1 MAKKQTGETEKLKD
15 LVIEAILDKKGQD
28 VVSLDLREIH
38 DTVADY
44 FIIAHGDSSTQ
55 VNAIFQSILDASK
68 DAGQRPYHS
77 EGMKNG
83 EWVIVDYVDVVAHI
97 FYREKRDFYMLE
109 ELWSDAKVT
118 KHDPDAAI
126 KPKVVRQSN
135 RKYAP
140 VSDDTL
146 EDIEKTLPLSDRTP
160 AKREFIG
167 RPFAKRNAEKRA
179 LRNDEKRATDK
190 PGDKAAD
197 KKLSGKKLSDK
208 KFVDKKIQERKATS
222 RKAGDKSDVKK
233 APARKVSDKTP
244 AKKAAAPKKTSTK
257 KK

>member
-1 MAKKQTGETEKLKD
+1 MAKKQSGDTEKLKD
-15 LVIEAILDKKGQD
+15 LVIEAILEKKGQD
-28 VVSLDLREIH
+28 VVSLDLRDIH
-38 DTVADY
+38 DTVSDY

-55 VNAIFQSILDASK
+55 VNAIFQSILDTTK
-68 DAGQRPYHS
+68 DAGHRPYHS

-118 KHDPDAAI
+118 KHDPGAAI
-126 KPKVVRQSN
+126 KPKVVRPSN

-140 VSDDTL
+140 VSEDTL

-167 RPFAKRNAEKRA
+167 RPFAKRNAEK
-179 LRNDEKRATDK
+179 
-190 PGDKAAD
+190 AAD
-197 KKLSGKKLSDK
+197 KKTGDKKPSEKSPREKKFSDKKASDK
-208 KFVDKKIQERKATS
+208 KFVDKKIQERKS
-222 RKAGDKSDVKK
+222 SKKSSDKPVAAKK
-233 APARKVSDKTP
+233 SSGRKVSDTKAPAT
-244 AKKAAAPKKTSTK
+244 AKKAATKTSTK

>member
-1 MAKKQTGETEKLKD
+1 MAKKQTGDTDKLKD
-15 LVIEAILDKKGQD
+15 LVIEAILEKKGQD
-28 VVSLDLREIH
+28 VVSLDLRDIH
-38 DTVADY
+38 DTVSDY

-55 VNAIFQSILDASK
+55 VNAIFQSILDATK
-68 DAGQRPYHS
+68 EQGHRPYHS

-118 KHDPDAAI
+118 KHDPASAI

-135 RKYAP
+135 RKYGPA
-140 VSDDTL
+140 SEDTL
-146 EDIEKTLPLSDRTP
+146 EDIERSLPLSDRTP

-179 LRNDEKRATDK
+179 IRTDEKRSTEKTLTDK
-190 PGDKAAD
+190 KHAD
-197 KKLSGKKLSDK
+197 KKYAGKKLVDK
-208 KFVDKKIQERKATS
+208 KFVDKKIQERKA
-222 RKAGDKSDVKK
+222 AGKKSQ
-233 APARKVSDKTP
+233 ARKVSDSKTP
-244 AKKAAAPKKTSTK
+244 VNGRKAAAPNKTSTK